1 MPMGIKQ
8 QNDIMRVTIDV
19 WEDKVFLNEKEYPA
33 GHFATEV
40 LNLPLGFVDTTAKK
54 ALDLMSLLPHITTYQ
69 LDYGKLSQIFPQIKQ
84 IVTEIFDDLS
94 VIEPFSLWNIK
105 EEQSLAEAM
114 FSEDSLKDLRNRPTA
129 WDFIKIYLSALISVP
144 FAVYHFAEAVID
156 LERNCLCHLDKR
168 TETYFAMG
176 VHDTFNH
183 PEFQKFISET
193 QVHEIEPF
201 TYSPQM
207 ISSYCFA
214 RDPKHYGEMIFVNR
228 LFFDRYMDF
237 FVFDLLN
244 GMHHGHAPS
253 KCQNCGRYFLTLDA
267 RKPKYCDGIAPQN
280 PHYTCRQY
288 GAMNQQKE
296 KNANHPIFQVYK
308 TRTGTIRK
316 HHQRGKITDE
326 ERQEAMKV
334 CVELRD
340 RALFYTE
347 FAQGEYL
354 RLMEQDAI
362 YAEVSRR
369 LGYGDTHD
377 Q

>member
-8 QNDIMRVTIDV
+8 QNDIMRATIDV

-33 GHFATEV
+33 FHFATEV
-40 LNLPLGFVDTTAKK
+40 LNLHPGFVDTTAKK
-54 ALDLMSLLPHITTYQ
+54 ALDLMSLLPYITYQ
-69 LDYGKLSQIFPQIKQ
+69 PEDEKLAEIFPQIKQ
-84 IVTEIFDDLS
+84 IVIEIFEDLS

-105 EEQSLAEAM
+105 EEQGLAEAM
-114 FSEDSLKDLRNRPTA
+114 FSKDSLNDLRNRPMA

-156 LERNCLCHLDKR
+156 LERNCLCRLDKR

-183 PEFQKFISET
+183 PEFKKFISET

-201 TYSPQM
+201 TYSPKM
-207 ISSYCFA
+207 TSSYCFA

-237 FVFDLLN
+237 FVYDLLN

-253 KCQNCGRYFLTLDA
+253 KCQNCGRYFLTTDA
-267 RKPKYCDGIAPQN
+267 RKPKYCDGMAPQN

-296 KNANHPIFQVYK
+296 KNANHPVFQIYK
-308 TRTGTIRK
+308 TRTSTIRK

-334 CVELRD
+334 CEELRD
-340 RALFYTE
+340 RALFDTE

-377 Q
+377 K